1 MGRRRPPL
9 LLQLLR
15 RRSRRFHFRERPI
28 FLRGTRLAQ
37 HAERRDKSDG
47 RRVHHGARQGER
59 QRPERVRV
67 LRRPGG
73 RRRPRRPHSPWA
85 SLPEVL
91 EGHLSVHLSV
101 RRRRPSWMGRLAL
114 RRPRAKFRLRRGG
127 L

>member
-15 RRSRRFHFRERPI
+15 RRSRRFHF
-28 FLRGTRLAQ
+28 
-37 HAERRDKSDG
+37 
-47 RRVHHGARQGER
+47 
-59 QRPERVRV
+59 
-67 LRRPGG
+67 RRPGG

-101 RRRRPSWMGRLAL
+101 RRHRPSRMGRLAL